1 MKSLIVYS
9 SATGNTR
16 KLAEVFANEIED
28 AELLSI
34 QDVKVSMLKNFDM
47 LYLGYWVDKGD
58 LDAASAKLAEHVQ
71 NAKIVLFGTLGA
83 ADNSEYYTMVKRRI
97 ETHFQDAKLYGHF
110 LCQGK
115 VQESAIARYRQM
127 IKEHPDDV
135 HMQEQLKNYE
145 KGRTHPDET
154 DLQKARDFVRSIT

>member
-47 LYLGYWVDKGD
+47 LYLGYWVDKGC
-58 LDAASAKLAEHVQ
+58 LL
-71 NAKIVLFGTLGA
+71 
-83 ADNSEYYTMVKRRI
+83 YTSRCV
-97 ETHFQDAKLYGHF
+97 
-110 LCQGK
+110 
-115 VQESAIARYRQM
+115 
-127 IKEHPDDV
+127 
-135 HMQEQLKNYE
+135 
-145 KGRTHPDET
+145 
-154 DLQKARDFVRSIT
+154 

>member
-83 ADNSEYYTMVKRRI
+83 ADNSE
-97 ETHFQDAKLYGHF
+97 
-110 LCQGK
+110 
-115 VQESAIARYRQM
+115 
-127 IKEHPDDV
+127 
-135 HMQEQLKNYE
+135 
-145 KGRTHPDET
+145 
-154 DLQKARDFVRSIT
+154 